1 MSDDDDAKNNSTRN
15 RLFAHFGVQNS
26 VVHEFLKYLRI
37 IVEKYITKYQLFSIF
52 SIMLFFINIYLYA
65 NI

>member
-1 MSDDDDAKNNSTRN
+1 MSAQKAIVHEIDF
-15 RLFAHFGVQNS
+15 FAHFGVQNS